1 MRSFIDYITIN
12 NVGIITAVEMVVVV
26 EVVFVE
32 VVVDFVEVVVVFVE
46 VVVVVVEMGE
56 EVGEKGACGGEV
68 RVQELNVSLALVS

>member
-12 NVGIITAVEMVVVV
+12 NVGIITAVEMVV
-26 EVVFVE
+26 EVV
-32 VVVDFVEVVVVFVE
+32 FVEVVVVFVE
-46 VVVVVVEMGE
+46 VVVVVEMGE